1 MKLNKIALA
10 IVAAATM
17 PVVANAG
24 VTITPLI
31 LGYHVAESIED
42 TADKQRD
49 VLRTGKNLYENK
61 ACNFIDDAN
70 GVLPGNGH
78 PDNGGVALED
88 GLYTGGLS

>member
-42 TADKQRD
+42 NREKNHRSVIQRP
-49 VLRTGKNLYENK
+49 TTSIG
-61 ACNFIDDAN
+61 
-70 GVLPGNGH
+70 
-78 PDNGGVALED
+78 
-88 GLYTGGLS
+88 